1 MVAGLLEREGRV
13 LVCRRRPGGR
23 HPLKWEFP
31 GGKVEA
37 GEEPRAALARELK
50 EELAVEAEIGEEL
63 MRYRYCYPDA
73 RPLLLIFFRVRS
85 YRGELTNLDFA
96 EMRWEARDRLGEYD
110 FLEGDRQFV
119 ERLAG
124 IGI

>member
-37 GEEPRAALARELK
+37 GEEPRAALARELR

-63 MRYRYCYPDA
+63 MRYPYRYPDA
-73 RPLLLIFFRVRS
+73 NPLLLIFFRVRS

-96 EMRWEARDRLGEYD
+96 DVRWEAREELADYD
-110 FLEGDRQFV
+110 FLEGDRLFV
-119 ERLAG
+119 ARLAG
-124 IGI
+124 NGL